1 MPVSLGAIYGLPVN
15 WNTFAS
21 VLEGPLNMLFQ
32 FTPFI
37 VGILTIMIAFRIVP
51 NLISHITSG

>member
-15 WNTFAS
+15 WDTLFS
-21 VLEGPLNMLFQ
+21 VLEGPMNMLFQ

-51 NLISHITSG
+51 NLITHITNG